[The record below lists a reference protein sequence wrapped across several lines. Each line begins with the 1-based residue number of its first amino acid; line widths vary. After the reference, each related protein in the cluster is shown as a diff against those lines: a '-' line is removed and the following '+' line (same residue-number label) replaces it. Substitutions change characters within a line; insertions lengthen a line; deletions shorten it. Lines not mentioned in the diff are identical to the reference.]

1 MIRSNLCDYSDWNV
15 LAKET
20 ITVPSTA
27 AAVAAVNNTN
37 KKVTFKTWAPVTD
50 CMTEINN
57 TQVDDSQKIDIVMPL
72 YNLIEHSGAYSKTSW
87 SLWQYYRYE
96 PALDN
101 NGNIIDFNDDNNNS
115 ASFKFKQK
123 TTGET
128 GTEKGSK
135 RCWNNA
141 FIKISK

>member
-1 MIRSNLCDYSDWNV
+1 MIRSNLCDYSDSNV

-27 AAVAAVNNTN
+27 AAIAVVNNTN
-37 KKVTFKTWAPVTD
+37 KKVTFKNWAPVTD
-50 CMTEINN
+50 CITKINII
-57 TQVDDSQKIDIVMPL
+57 QVDDFQKIDIVMPM
-72 YNLIEHSGAYSKTSW
+72 YYLIEHSGAYSKTSW
-87 SLWQYYRYE
+87 SLWQCYRYE

-101 NGNIIDFNDDNNNS
+101 NDNTVDFNDDNNNS

-123 TTGET
+123 ITGET
-128 GTEKGSK
+128 GTGKGLK
-135 RCWNNA
+135 RCWNKA